1 MKKITALLLTILML
15 FPTPAL
21 AAEKQTFRLLTTP
34 ENEQLVHYVQE
45 FCDQKKVLLEVSY
58 MGDIDGINE
67 LTANS
72 ENYDAVWLSNSMWLY
87 RLGSSVSV
95 TDSKST
101 GIVPIVIGIRPE
113 LYDPEIKTMEDILA
127 LGGNFGIPSIT
138 RTNSGASS
146 YLGIYSALC
155 GSPRVLTLAQ
165 AKDEEIG
172 AKVKDYISDNSTIYS
187 DYEELAKLASEDSC
201 SYFYGYESDFIR
213 LNKEYGTTLKLIYLA
228 DGVPLS
234 DKPFAYV
241 DHKDAA
247 KKELFLAIQKHLL
260 TNDLQQQMCQ
270 DGVRT
275 GYGGQVPYAKKD
287 TFNPEW
293 GIDTSQYLAAMNY
306 PSRDVTT
313 ELLNFY
319 TYGVSK
325 PANYVF
331 CLDYSGSMNG
341 KGHSELVQAMNTL
354 FNEQIASQYFIQMKE
369 TDLVTMIVFSDTADE
384 GTLIPYRDFP
394 LIPARL
400 EAIKPGGG
408 TNIYAALQN
417 AARFVLPAD
426 SGYSNYVVLLTDGR
440 SREDSMAAFYR
451 TYDKQTEKFP
461 IYSIMMGDADGTQ
474 LDALAERSGG
484 KVFNGKTDLILAF
497 KTLRGYN

>member
-1 MKKITALLLTILML
+1 MKRIIALMLTIIML
-15 FPTPAL
+15 FQIPAL

-34 ENEQLVHYVQE
+34 ENEQLMHYVQD
-45 FCDQKKVLLEVSY
+45 FCNQQMVRLEVSY
-58 MGDIDGINE
+58 MGDIDAINE

-72 ENYDAVWLSNSMWLY
+72 KNYDAVWLSNSMWLY

-113 LYDPEIKTMEDILA
+113 LYDPEIKTMEDVLA

-155 GSPRVLTLAQ
+155 GSPRVLTLDQ

-172 AKVKDYISDNSTIYS
+172 TIVKDYISENSTIYS
-187 DYEELAKLASEDSC
+187 DYDELVKLASEDGC

-213 LNKEYGTTLKLIYLA
+213 LNKEYGATLKLIYLE

-247 KKELFLAIQKHLL
+247 KKELFLSIQKYLL

-270 DGVRT
+270 DGIRT
-275 GYGGQVPYAKKD
+275 GYGGQVPYAQKD

-293 GIDTSQYLAAMNY
+293 GIDTSRYLAAMNY
-306 PSRDVTT
+306 PSKDVTT

-331 CLDYSGSMNG
+331 CLDYSGSMSG
-341 KGHSELVQAMNTL
+341 KGHRELVQAMNTL
-354 FNEQIASQYFIQMKE
+354 FDEQIASQFFIQMKE
-369 TDLVTMIVFSDTADE
+369 TDQVTLILFSNTADE
-384 GTLIPYRDFP
+384 GTQILYRDFSS
-394 LIPARL
+394 IPAKL
-400 EAIKPGGG
+400 EAIKPNGG

-417 AARFVLPAD
+417 ATQFVLPAD

-440 SREDSMAAFYR
+440 SSESNMTAFYR
-451 TYDKQTEKFP
+451 NYDKLTEKFP
-461 IYSIMMGDADGTQ
+461 IYSIMMGDADATQ
-474 LDALAERSGG
+474 LDALAEYSNG
-484 KVFNGKTDLILAF
+484 KVFNGKTDLIRAF